1 MFRWFH
7 IECSKTQARTTHCSK
22 FSYVVFGLQLHKAFS
37 FFCTSSFVQRKRF
50 YHGASRIARLAWVPQ
65 PKRSCRHLFLDHL
78 DLHGGCDDVLLD
90 GNRLMFLT
98 SVIESLAIATTQ
110 KCAIRRGQTNRCRE
124 PRSGVLLRRDCYS
137 TLFHGGR
144 VGRNPR
150 ANRAHIQCVLEK
162 SFRSLRL
169 GGISVKIL

>member
-37 FFCTSSFVQRKRF
+37 FFRTSSFVQRKRF

-90 GNRLMFLT
+90 GDRLMFLT
-98 SVIESLAIATTQ
+98 SVIESLAIATKK
-110 KCAIRRGQTNRCRE
+110 KCAIRSVTPTDVASRDR
-124 PRSGVLLRRDCYS
+124 LLFCGE
-137 TLFHGGR
+137 TVNAFHGGR
-144 VGRNPR
+144 TGRN
-150 ANRAHIQCVLEK
+150 QVEK
-162 SFRSLRL
+162 SRS
-169 GGISVKIL
+169 SVY